1 MKHNMR
7 YIKWGLTAFFVV
19 LGGIISYYVIFHLN
33 SLKSAISGVV
43 VILMPII
50 DGMILGYLM
59 TPVVNGIEHK
69 LIKPIF
75 KKLNINQKKRQ
86 RRTISIVVAL
96 LIIIAALYAFFSII
110 IPQIGNS
117 IRTIIEQL
125 PSYVDT
131 ITMWTSQLLENN
143 PTIANR
149 VTELINTYFS
159 DIEAFINAKLMPQV
173 NNLIMTISMS
183 VVSILKEFWNLIIGF
198 IISIYILASKETFA
212 AQAKK
217 ITYAFLPT
225 ETANRFISNVRF
237 ANQTFGGFFVGKIAD
252 SIIIGLI
259 CFIGTSILGTPFCVL
274 ISVIIGVTN
283 IVPFFGPFLGAVPS
297 ILLILFIDPMQALY
311 FLIFVIVLQQV
322 DGNIIGPKILGN
334 STGLSSFW
342 VIFAIT
348 LFGGI
353 WGIFGMIVGVPI
365 FAILFAFLK
374 SVIEMRLANKELS
387 PETSKYLHLLAID
400 VETNQYVNFS
410 EDTKKPFEK
419 IDKFQIKNKENG
431 QQKNNKSNNH
441 SHNNNPPNNN
451 NRNNRQNNNRS
462 NHMKKTNTDNNQK

>member
-1 MKHNMR
+1 MKANIR
-7 YIKWGLTAFFVV
+7 YIKWGLTAFLVV

-33 SLKSAISGVV
+33 SLKSSISEILVV
-43 VILMPII
+43 LMPII

-59 TPVVNGIEHK
+59 TPVVNAIERK
-69 LIKPIF
+69 LVKPVF
-75 KKLNINQKKRQ
+75 EKLRLNHKKRQ
-86 RRTISIVVAL
+86 RRTISIVIA
-96 LIIIAALYAFFSII
+96 LIIILAALYTFFSII

-117 IRTIIEQL
+117 IRTIIEQF

-143 PTIANR
+143 PVIAER
-149 VTELINTYFS
+149 ATELINTYFS
-159 DIEAFINAKLMPQV
+159 DIESFINSKLMPQV
-173 NNLIMTISMS
+173 NSLIMTISMS
-183 VVSILKEFWNLIIGF
+183 VFSILKEFWNLIIGF

-217 ITYAFLPT
+217 VTYAFLPT

-259 CFIGTSILGTPFCVL
+259 CFIGTSIIGTPFCVL

-283 IVPFFGPFLGAVPS
+283 IIPFFGPFLGAVPS
-297 ILLILFIDPMQALY
+297 ILLILFVDPMQAIY

-353 WGIFGMIVGVPI
+353 WGIFGMIIGVPI
-365 FAILFAFLK
+365 FAIFFAFMK
-374 SVIEMRLANKELS
+374 SLIEMKLANKNLS
-387 PETSKYLHLLAID
+387 PETSKYLRLLAID
-400 VETNQYVNFS
+400 VETNKYVDFS
-410 EDTKKPFEK
+410 EDAKKPFEK
-419 IDKFQIKNKENG
+419 IDRILIKNKETN
-431 QQKNNKSNNH
+431 QPTSNQSQNHNKQRHKNETH
-441 SHNNNPPNNN
+441 
-451 NRNNRQNNNRS
+451 QNQ
-462 NHMKKTNTDNNQK
+462 NTEEK

>member
-1 MKHNMR
+1 MKNNIK
-7 YIKWGLTAFFVV
+7 YVKWGLTAFLVV

-33 SLKSAISGVV
+33 SLKSAISGILVV
-43 VILMPII
+43 LMPII
-50 DGMILGYLM
+50 DGMVLGYLM
-59 TPVVNGIEHK
+59 TPVVNAIERK
-69 LIKPIF
+69 MIKPIF
-75 KKLNINQKKRQ
+75 KKLHIHHKKRQ
-86 RRTISIVVAL
+86 RRTISIVIAL
-96 LIIIAALYAFFSII
+96 IIIIAALYAFFSVI

-117 IRTIIEQL
+117 IKTIIEQL

-131 ITMWTSQLLENN
+131 ITMWTSQLLEDN
-143 PTIANR
+143 PVIADR
-149 VTELINTYFS
+149 VTDLINTYFS
-159 DIEAFINAKLMPQV
+159 DIETFINSKVMPQV
-173 NNLIMTISMS
+173 NSLIMTISMS
-183 VVSILKEFWNLIIGF
+183 IFSIFKECWNLIIGF

-217 ITYAFLPT
+217 VTYAFLPT
-225 ETANRFISNVRF
+225 ETANRLISNVRF

-283 IVPFFGPFLGAVPS
+283 IIPFFGPFIGAIPS
-297 ILLILFIDPMQALY
+297 ILLILFINPMQALY

-353 WGIFGMIVGVPI
+353 WGVFGMIVGVPI
-365 FAILFAFLK
+365 FAILFAFMK
-374 SVIEMRLANKELS
+374 SLIEMKLVNKELS
-387 PETSKYLHLLAID
+387 PETSKYLRLLAID
-400 VETNQYVNFS
+400 VETNNYVDFS
-410 EDTKKPFEK
+410 EDAQKPFDK
-419 IDKFQIKNKENG
+419 IDKILIKNKDTNRS
-431 QQKNNKSNNH
+431 SNNRH
-441 SHNNNPPNNN
+441 
-451 NRNNRQNNNRS
+451 NRNENIKNR
-462 NHMKKTNTDNNQK
+462 NTDDDLK

>member
-1 MKHNMR
+1 MK
-7 YIKWGLTAFFVV
+7 YIKWGLTAFLVV
-19 LGGIISYYVIFHLN
+19 LGGIISYYVIFHLD
-33 SLKSAISGVV
+33 SLKIAISGLV

-69 LIKPIF
+69 MIKPIF
-75 KKLNINQKKRQ
+75 KKLNINQKKKQ

-96 LIIIAALYAFFSII
+96 LIIIAALYAFFSVI

-131 ITMWTSQLLENN
+131 VTTWTSQLLENN
-143 PTIANR
+143 PVIAKR
-149 VTELINTYFS
+149 VSELINTYFS
-159 DIEAFINAKLMPQV
+159 DIEVFINAKLMPQL
-173 NNLIMTISMS
+173 NSLIMTISMS
-183 VVSILKEFWNLIIGF
+183 VFSILKEFWNLIIGF

-217 ITYAFLPT
+217 VTYAFLPT
-225 ETANRFISNVRF
+225 ETANRFINNVRF

-252 SIIIGLI
+252 SIVIGLI

-283 IVPFFGPFLGAVPS
+283 IIPFFGPFLGAVPCL
-297 ILLILFIDPMQALY
+297 LLILFINPMQALY

-365 FAILFAFLK
+365 FAILFATMK

-387 PETSKYLHLLAID
+387 PETSKYLQLFKID
-400 VETNQYVNFS
+400 AETNKYMNFS
-410 EDTKKPFEK
+410 QDTEKPFGK
-419 IDKFQIKNKENG
+419 IDKILIKNKENG
-431 QQKNNKSNNH
+431 QQKNNKPNNQ
-441 SHNNNPPNNN
+441 SRNNNQLNNN
-451 NRNNRQNNNRS
+451 NRNNNRLNNV
-462 NHMKKTNTDNNQK
+462 KK